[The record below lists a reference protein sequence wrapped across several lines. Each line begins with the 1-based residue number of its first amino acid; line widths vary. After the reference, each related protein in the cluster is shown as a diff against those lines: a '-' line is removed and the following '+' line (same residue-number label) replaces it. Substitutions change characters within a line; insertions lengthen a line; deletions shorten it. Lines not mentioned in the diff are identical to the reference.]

1 MVLQSQLYI
10 SIVIDKKKYF
20 CGFDCMNEICKVIKE
35 NEEIK
40 KFETKKK

>member
-20 CGFDCMNEICKVIKE
+20 GGFDCMNEICKVIKE
-35 NEEIK
+35 NGEIK
-40 KFETKKK
+40 NLKQKKK